1 MEFDPEFYK
10 TLLDNLYDGV
20 YVLDRERRI
29 VYWNRGAERIT
40 GFKDD
45 QVIQKCCRDDILV
58 HVDEQGTVLCPT
70 DSCPA
75 FKTML
80 DGLPAEL
87 EIFIR
92 HSDGHRV
99 PVLTRI
105 APLLNDGEI
114 VGAVE
119 IFSDNTQVFEARA
132 RIEELERMALLDPL
146 TQIGNRRYGEIRL
159 KSALGELDRYA
170 WPFGVLMIDI
180 DRFKLIN
187 DSHGHSVGDLVL
199 KTVAQTLIHTLRSS
213 DVLVRWGGEE
223 FVALIPITKPGQLY
237 MVARKMR
244 GLVEHSAIRTEVGRL
259 GVTISIG
266 ATAARVE
273 DTEASVI
280 ERADS
285 LMYQSKQRG
294 RNRVT
299 TDDE

>member
-1 MEFDPEFYK
+1 MEFDPGFYK

-40 GFKDD
+40 GFRDD
-45 QVIQKCCRDDILV
+45 QVVQNCCRDDILV
-58 HVDEQGTVLCPT
+58 HVDEEGTVLCPT
-70 DSCPA
+70 DRCPA

-80 DGLPAEL
+80 DGLPYEL
-87 EIFIR
+87 EVFVR
-92 HSDGHRV
+92 HRDGHRV

-105 APLLNDGEI
+105 APLKNNGEI

-119 IFSDNTQVFEARA
+119 IFSDNTRVFEART

-146 TQIGNRRYGEIRL
+146 TQVGNRRYGEIRL

-187 DSHGHSVGDLVL
+187 DGYGHAAGDLVL
-199 KTVAQTLIHTLRSS
+199 KTVAQTLINALRSS
-213 DVLVRWGGEE
+213 DVVVRWGGEE
-223 FVALIPITKPGQLY
+223 FLALTPNTKTPQIH
-237 MVARKMR
+237 MVAHKMR
-244 GLVEHSAIRTEVGRL
+244 GLVEHSAVRTDVGRL
-259 GVTISIG
+259 GVTISVG
-266 ATAARVE
+266 ATTAHVG
-273 DTEASVI
+273 DTESSLI
-280 ERADS
+280 ERADR
-285 LMYQSKQRG
+285 LMYQSKERG

-299 TDDE
+299 TDG